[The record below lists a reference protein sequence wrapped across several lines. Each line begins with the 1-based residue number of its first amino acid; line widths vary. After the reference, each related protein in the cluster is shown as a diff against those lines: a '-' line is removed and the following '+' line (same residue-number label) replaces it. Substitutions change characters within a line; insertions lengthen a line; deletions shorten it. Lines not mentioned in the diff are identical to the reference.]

1 VSWVSGWRAGPPSTP
16 RGRTLVDCKRFAA
29 SLDDVGR
36 FSPTAIY
43 SSHLPAAGG
52 AHIDRFLKVLKS
64 VPDAEPFVAPDPET
78 FDEMVRQIVAA
89 APPGP

>member
-1 VSWVSGWRAGPPSTP
+1 VSWVPGWRAGPPPTP
-16 RGRTLVDCKRFAA
+16 LDPLVDRKRFAA

-36 FSPTAIY
+36 FWPTAIY
-43 SSHLPAAGG
+43 SWHLPAAGG
-52 AHIDRFLKVLKS
+52 AHIDRFLEVLES
-64 VPDAEPFVAPDPET
+64 VPDAEPFVAPNPKA